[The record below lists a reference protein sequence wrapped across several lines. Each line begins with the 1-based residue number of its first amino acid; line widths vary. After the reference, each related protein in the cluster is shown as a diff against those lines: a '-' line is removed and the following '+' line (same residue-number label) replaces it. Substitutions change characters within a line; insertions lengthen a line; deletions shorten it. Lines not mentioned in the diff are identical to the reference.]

1 MALTIVS
8 IQFVSF
14 HRAPSHAHTHAA
26 TENWLWNFM
35 HTTNRALDWLPPGF
49 ATQSI
54 IATGHPL
61 LRVAEFAALLIWTA
75 LFLAG
80 LAYRLQK
87 QFLGEYLSE
96 GAPRAVAVAA
106 PRTHPRPLVTA
117 APERPATSNLQPAT
131 SLLSPSVAACL
142 RKELL
147 YLRSNS
153 NQIIAMITPLIF
165 VYILSRGMLARH
177 PSYLLSGAIG
187 YAIIGLLA
195 ALYNIFGADGSGVQL
210 YLLAPVRLR
219 DVVLAKNIAGMTLLL
234 VEVVLAWCLVQWIA
248 TEPISL
254 AAEIATAFW
263 VIFLL
268 FTNLTLGTLR
278 SIQSPRKVALAQTR
292 SLRTPPASRTSGLLI
307 LAIIAVSM
315 LLQVPV
321 TLLCHHFHNPWLA
334 VVIFAP
340 LAAVAVGAYAL
351 LLSNADHLILTH
363 RDSFAQ
369 ELVSS

>member
-1 MALTIVS
+1 
-8 IQFVSF
+8 
-14 HRAPSHAHTHAA
+14 
-26 TENWLWNFM
+26 M
-35 HTTNRALDWLPPGF
+35 HTTNSALNWLPPGF

-54 IATGHPL
+54 IAAGHPL
-61 LRVAEFAALLIWTA
+61 LRAAEFAALLFWTA
-75 LFLAG
+75 LFFAG
-80 LAYRLQK
+80 LAYRLEK

-96 GAPRAVAVAA
+96 GAPRVVAA
-106 PRTHPRPLVTA
+106 ARAPRHLEARKAETIKRTTDSD
-117 APERPATSNLQPAT
+117 RTF
-131 SLLSPSVAACL
+131 LSPSVAACL
-142 RKELL
+142 RKEFV
-147 YLRSNS
+147 YLRGNS

-165 VYILSRGMLARH
+165 VFILSRGMLARH

-219 DVVLAKNIAGMTLLL
+219 DVVLAKNIAGLTLLL

-307 LAIIAVSM
+307 LAIIAMSM

-321 TLLCHHFHNPWLA
+321 TLLCRHYHNPWLA
-334 VVIFAP
+334 VVVFAP